1 MKKLISK
8 DKNII
13 KEQVVED
20 PFVKLVNGGRTMGG
34 VPLLP
39 EIPPVNYK
47 KVELFPKKAEPVIF
61 PFFNER
67 DSYQAFLAEKKR
79 LRVRFDK
86 FLKNY
91 AHKPLDVC
99 RQLAITDF
107 DFRKETQ
114 EDKIDFGLVLEGKGV
129 WEKIKLPHYVGPE
142 GRWNAYYRT
151 SIILDRKEKNKT
163 YHLDFEAVDYI
174 GDIYLNG
181 RLVATHTGFFAP
193 FSANVT
199 DCIHEGRNVLIVMV
213 KNDVTTTGVVVGAGG
228 TQYGNKIYAA
238 THLGYDEP
246 NVGWHHCP
254 AGAGIIA
261 SVKLV
266 IANGQRIVDIW
277 CRPNIDKGNVTIHT
291 VLHNY
296 SYGEPVD
303 LDVYYTI
310 EGRNFFGE
318 VIKDY
323 KGTINRVCIDE
334 NYLTET
340 INFSDFKLWTLDE
353 PYLYQLTV
361 TFKDKAG
368 NIVDEKQTH
377 FGMRKFHQDENS
389 TPKGKFYFNNERI
402 ILRGANEMGHLP
414 RAVMENNDEQLI
426 DDILIAKVAN
436 LNFYRLTQRPVFSK
450 IYDYMDMLGMLCQAD
465 FPMFGNTRYHL
476 VGETLK
482 QTAEM
487 ERLTRNHPS
496 VVIESFCNETI
507 DTICWHAEQ
516 YRVERYDLEKLF
528 EAMRTVCTIYN
539 PDRVVKYCDGDYA
552 PLENSYGMTEFHTYN
567 LWYASHTIPY
577 GKFNRGWL
585 PGVRRDW
592 MIGCGEYGVDGLDS
606 YETMQ
611 KYYPKSWLPK
621 TDDEA
626 WNPDGI
632 AKAQCYALHGSF
644 FPEQERIKDWILESR
659 EWQRKAIKMYVHAL
673 RRRADYIQS
682 TAVHLLI
689 DAWPGGW
696 TKTLVDVDRIPKP
709 AYYAFKEANIPARIS
724 LRRDKYVVYEN
735 DKTVT
740 ELFALNDLPDNVMAE
755 ITATVYCNEE
765 VYKTYSIETIA
776 RAVSSNYIGE
786 IVLEFPKA
794 GSVKVVAKM
803 VANGAETF
811 DEVDYEV
818 KPRIAKATK
827 TPTILSKNL
836 ECIKEVCD
844 GEITDKVLFMDSDY
858 YAEHKEEI
866 EEKVFNGAKIYVSLL
881 KPIKVLDEQLDFRIH
896 ILPDEVAANNLVW
909 RDKESAYVKEF
920 GELDFQN
927 FYNKKADYADLT
939 DWFKF
944 EWKDSREILYTLTMA
959 RGEEY
964 KLHKKHLLICANK
977 SYGKGEIILSTI
989 TALDGCIGNNPVLDK
1004 FFVNLIEM

>member
-1 MKKLISK
+1 M
-8 DKNII
+8 
-13 KEQVVED
+13 
-20 PFVKLVNGGRTMGG
+20 
-34 VPLLP
+34 
-39 EIPPVNYK
+39 
-47 KVELFPKKAEPVIF
+47 A
-61 PFFNER
+61 
-67 DSYQAFLAEKKR
+67 
-79 LRVRFDK
+79 
-86 FLKNY
+86 
-91 AHKPLDVC
+91 
-99 RQLAITDF
+99 
-107 DFRKETQ
+107 
-114 EDKIDFGLVLEGKGV
+114 
-129 WEKIKLPHYVGPE
+129 
-142 GRWNAYYRT
+142 
-151 SIILDRKEKNKT
+151 
-163 YHLDFEAVDYI
+163 
-174 GDIYLNG
+174 
-181 RLVATHTGFFAP
+181 
-193 FSANVT
+193 
-199 DCIHEGRNVLIVMV
+199 
-213 KNDVTTTGVVVGAGG
+213 
-228 TQYGNKIYAA
+228 
-238 THLGYDEP
+238 
-246 NVGWHHCP
+246 
-254 AGAGIIA
+254 
-261 SVKLV
+261 
-266 IANGQRIVDIW
+266 
-277 CRPNIDKGNVTIHT
+277 
-291 VLHNY
+291 
-296 SYGEPVD
+296 
-303 LDVYYTI
+303 
-310 EGRNFFGE
+310 
-318 VIKDY
+318 
-323 KGTINRVCIDE
+323 
-334 NYLTET
+334 
-340 INFSDFKLWTLDE
+340 
-353 PYLYQLTV
+353 
-361 TFKDKAG
+361 
-368 NIVDEKQTH
+368 
-377 FGMRKFHQDENS
+377 
-389 TPKGKFYFNNERI
+389 
-402 ILRGANEMGHLP
+402 
-414 RAVMENNDEQLI
+414 
-426 DDILIAKVAN
+426 
-436 LNFYRLTQRPVFSK
+436 
-450 IYDYMDMLGMLCQAD
+450 
-465 FPMFGNTRYHL
+465 
-476 VGETLK
+476 
-482 QTAEM
+482 
-487 ERLTRNHPS
+487 
-496 VVIESFCNETI
+496 
-507 DTICWHAEQ
+507 
-516 YRVERYDLEKLF
+516 
-528 EAMRTVCTIYN
+528 
-539 PDRVVKYCDGDYA
+539 
-552 PLENSYGMTEFHTYN
+552 EFHTYN

-585 PGVRRDW
+585 PGIRTDW

-606 YETMQ
+606 YEVMH

-755 ITATVYCNEE
+755 ITATVYCNGE
-765 VYKTYSIETIA
+765 VYKTYSIETMA
-776 RAVSSNYIGE
+776 RSVSSNYVGE
-786 IVLEFPKA
+786 IVLKFPKA

-827 TPTILSKNL
+827 TPTIFSKDL

-909 RDKESAYVKEF
+909 CDKESAYVKEF

-989 TALDGCIGNNPVLDK
+989 TALNGCIGNNPVLDK